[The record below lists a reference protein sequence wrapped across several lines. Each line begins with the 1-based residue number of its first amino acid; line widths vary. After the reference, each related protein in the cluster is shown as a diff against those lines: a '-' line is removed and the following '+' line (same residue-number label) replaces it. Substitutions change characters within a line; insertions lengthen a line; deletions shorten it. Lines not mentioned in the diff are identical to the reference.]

1 MQARPRTAMPFR
13 PLLLPAA
20 ITGTVWLHSMPGRLE
35 TWDAFLAEAGR
46 ERISLI
52 VCLTPRHEIA
62 PLSPAYEAALRA
74 GTLPMRWLSLPMRD
88 FGLADNL
95 RDFRAGIER
104 LAEAV
109 TAGDAALLHCAAG
122 IGRTGTAAACLL
134 KQLGVP
140 RELALQQVLA
150 AGSNPQS
157 AAQSGLIN
165 TF

>member
-1 MQARPRTAMPFR
+1 MPFR
-13 PLLLPAA
+13 PLPLPVPVAGA
-20 ITGTVWLHSMPGRLE
+20 VWLHSMPGRLE
-35 TWDAFLAEAGR
+35 RWDAFLAEA
-46 ERISLI
+46 ERSRVSLI

-62 PLSPAYEAALRA
+62 SLSPAYEVAVRT
-74 GTLPMRWLSLPMRD
+74 GTLPMHWLPLPMRD

-104 LAEAV
+104 VAEAV
-109 TAGDAALLHCAAG
+109 TAGDAVLLHCAAG

-134 KQLGVP
+134 KRLGVP
-140 RELALQQVLA
+140 RDLALQQVLA

-157 AAQSGLIN
+157 AAQAGLIN

>member
-1 MQARPRTAMPFR
+1 MPFR
-13 PLLLPAA
+13 PLPLPETIAGA
-20 ITGTVWLHSMPGRLE
+20 VWLHSMPGRLE
-35 TWDAFLAEAGR
+35 NWDAFLREAER
-46 ERISLI
+46 CRVSLV
-52 VCLTPRHEIA
+52 VCLTPRHEIGS
-62 PLSPAYEAALRA
+62 LSPAYEAALRA
-74 GTLPMRWLSLPMRD
+74 GTLPMRWLPLPMRD

-134 KQLGVP
+134 KRLGVP
-140 RELALQQVLA
+140 RDLALQQVLD

-157 AAQSGLIN
+157 AAQAGLIN

>member
-13 PLLLPAA
+13 PLPLPSA
-20 ITGTVWLHSMPGRLE
+20 ITGAVWLHSMPGRLE

-74 GTLPMRWLSLPMRD
+74 GTLPMRWLPLPMRD
-88 FGLADNL
+88 FGLADN
-95 RDFRAGIER
+95 RADFQAGIVA
-104 LAEAV
+104 LARVVAEGEV
-109 TAGDAALLHCAAG
+109 VLLHCAAG

-134 KQLGVP
+134 KSLGVA
-140 RELALQQVLA
+140 REEALQRVRD
-150 AGSNPQS
+150 AGSSPES
-157 AAQSGLIN
+157 AAQSGLIHN
-165 TF
+165 F